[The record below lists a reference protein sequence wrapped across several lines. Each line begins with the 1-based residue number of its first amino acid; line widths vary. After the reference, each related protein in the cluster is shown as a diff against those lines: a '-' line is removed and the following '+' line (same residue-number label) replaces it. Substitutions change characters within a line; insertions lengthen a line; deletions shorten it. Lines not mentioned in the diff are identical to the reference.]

1 MHLLQQSLLLQY
13 NALAAGSAQ
22 PLREIQLSGT
32 GGSNSSVAGGGVIA
46 TSRRLLKSES
56 FSGRLRLSDDLLT
69 LSSLSG
75 SSSRK
80 SSSVRQTTTA
90 AAARSSSK
98 RSQDSEEEFGGAMAK
113 PEFRIGSLTRT
124 RCGSLN
130 LGSLAALANYNLDGV
145 EKAETD
151 LNGTGT
157 GTEEMSSF
165 SEQAW
170 DNYQEK
176 YMSEPYSEDR
186 DTDAARR
193 LLDFGDDYRNFIDS
207 QSDCASS
214 SLSAANMDS
223 LSPPR
228 FRLKSESAN
237 KSETNANSLNR
248 RKRLDEYRMDDRYG
262 KDR

>member
-1 MHLLQQSLLLQY
+1 MTTMMATGAVVST
-13 NALAAGSAQ
+13 ATKKSA
-22 PLREIQLSGT
+22 P
-32 GGSNSSVAGGGVIA
+32 
-46 TSRRLLKSES
+46 
-56 FSGRLRLSDDLLT
+56 
-69 LSSLSG
+69 
-75 SSSRK
+75 
-80 SSSVRQTTTA
+80 
-90 AAARSSSK
+90 
-98 RSQDSEEEFGGAMAK
+98 DSEEEHLQQQALMAK
-113 PEFRIGSLTRT
+113 PNFKIGSVTRA

-145 EKAETD
+145 ERTEAD

-223 LSPPR
+223 MSPPR
-228 FRLKSESAN
+228 FRKNDSLGKS
-237 KSETNANSLNR
+237 SEPNTNSLNR
-248 RKRLDEYRMDDRYG
+248 RKRLDEYRMDDRYSEYLVQFFFSFFYLSS
-262 KDR
+262 DFIRISPTIM

>member
-1 MHLLQQSLLLQY
+1 MVREECRCARITRFIAWLIDFLLDIGNVMRNFTLYRFFVGVLNGFYRLVDFFGRDRTPAVAS
-13 NALAAGSAQ
+13 ASSSTASAVGS
-22 PLREIQLSGT
+22 G
-32 GGSNSSVAGGGVIA
+32 
-46 TSRRLLKSES
+46 SES
-56 FSGRLRLSDDLLT
+56 GL
-69 LSSLSG
+69 
-75 SSSRK
+75 
-80 SSSVRQTTTA
+80 
-90 AAARSSSK
+90 
-98 RSQDSEEEFGGAMAK
+98 
-113 PEFRIGSLTRT
+113 GSLTGASAAASFVNTKALARGADDL
-124 RCGSLN
+124 RGSLN

>member
-1 MHLLQQSLLLQY
+1 MTAMMATVSTKK
-13 NALAAGSAQ
+13 SA
-22 PLREIQLSGT
+22 P
-32 GGSNSSVAGGGVIA
+32 
-46 TSRRLLKSES
+46 
-56 FSGRLRLSDDLLT
+56 
-69 LSSLSG
+69 
-75 SSSRK
+75 
-80 SSSVRQTTTA
+80 
-90 AAARSSSK
+90 
-98 RSQDSEEEFGGAMAK
+98 DSEEEHQQQQALMAK
-113 PEFRIGSLTRT
+113 PHFKIGSATRA

-145 EKAETD
+145 ERTAAD

-157 GTEEMSSF
+157 GTEETSSF

-170 DNYQEK
+170 DHYQEK

-228 FRLKSESAN
+228 FRKNDSLSKS
-237 KSETNANSLNR
+237 SEPNTNSLNR
-248 RKRLDEYRMDDRYG
+248 RKRLDEYRLDDRYSKYLG
-262 KDR
+262 YLFPSS